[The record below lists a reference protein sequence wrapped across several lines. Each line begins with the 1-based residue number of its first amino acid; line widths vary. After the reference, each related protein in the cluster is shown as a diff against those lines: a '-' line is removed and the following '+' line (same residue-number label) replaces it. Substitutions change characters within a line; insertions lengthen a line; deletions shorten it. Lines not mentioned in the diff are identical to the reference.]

1 MGSPKKKKVNS
12 ESIPIFSSNPS
23 LKIKPREVMMI
34 RVTVANI

>member
-1 MGSPKKKKVNS
+1 MASPKKKKVNS

-23 LKIKPREVMMI
+23 LKIMPREVMTI